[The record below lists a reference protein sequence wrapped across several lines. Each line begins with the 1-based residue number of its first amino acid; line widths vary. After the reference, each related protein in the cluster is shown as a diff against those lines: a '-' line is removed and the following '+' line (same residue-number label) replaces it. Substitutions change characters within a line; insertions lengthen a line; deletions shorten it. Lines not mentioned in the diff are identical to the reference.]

1 MTRYFIQL
9 WYNGR
14 DFCGWQ
20 KQPNGIT
27 VQEEV
32 EKSLTLVLGVETAV
46 MGCGRT
52 DSGVHSND
60 FYLHFDVEKTID
72 YKALVFRLNSILP
85 NSIAIKKVFEVH
97 EDAHARFDASSRTYR
112 YHINFLKKPFETNTS
127 WYLYNTKLDVG
138 KMNEAAKWL
147 LNVDN
152 FSAFEKIGGDNRTSI
167 CKVTFAEWFKNQNE
181 MYFEIRAD
189 RFLRN
194 MVRAIVGTLIEV
206 GKGKIDLKEFKAI
219 IESKD
224 RSNSGASVPAKGLF
238 LWEVT
243 YPLSIRK

>member
-1 MTRYFIQL
+1 MQRYFIQL
-9 WYNGR
+9 SYKGTVY
-14 DFCGWQ
+14 CGWQ

-32 EKSLTLVLGVETAV
+32 EKSLALVIGEKTDVL
-46 MGCGRT
+46 GCGRT

-60 FYLHFDVEKTID
+60 FYLHFDVEKKMDPNT
-72 YKALVFRLNSILP
+72 LVYRLNSILP
-85 NSIAIKKVFEVH
+85 NSIAIKKVFKVH
-97 EDAHARFDASSRTYR
+97 ENAHARFDASSRTYR
-112 YHINFLKKPFETNTS
+112 YYINHLKKPFETDTS

-138 KMNEAAKWL
+138 KMNQAAEL
-147 LNVDN
+147 LLKVND
-152 FSAFEKIGGDNRTSI
+152 FSAFEKVGSDNSTSI
-167 CKVTFAEWFKNQNE
+167 CKVKFAEWFKNQDE

-194 MVRAIVGTLIEV
+194 MVRAIVGTLIEI
-206 GKGKIDLKEFKAI
+206 GKEKIDINEFKTI